1 MKKFKK
7 FIILG
12 IIVLVLLG
20 LYAFD
25 FARAQDTQIEL
36 VSITPKTVVADPNQP
51 VLITLK
57 VSKHGR
63 LAAGDN
69 VTALVKGGGNLSG
82 DKIKVQDDGTVT
94 FKYFP
99 YSYIPGVFEESDVDI
114 EFRNI
119 SDSVFIA
126 VQKKKVITLE
136 IKKPSSSGSGGMSM
150 EDLFAD

>member
-136 IKKPSSSGSGGMSM
+136 IKKPNRSGIGGMCM
-150 EDLFAD
+150 EDLFDD